1 MRLLPGLIVETNK
14 RTMTRRTA
22 LALLGAGALGAC
34 SGIDRKTAI
43 APADT
48 RIERSYYLN
57 LGGID
62 QWISIR
68 GDDMRNPILLVV
80 HGGPGEAQWP
90 VMAHYRPWE
99 RRFTVVQWDQRGA
112 GHTYGRH
119 GTATPEVTLDRIS
132 NDGVE
137 LAEHLCR
144 EFGKKKIVVLGHSWG
159 SIVGVT
165 IAQRHPE
172 LIAAYVGTGQVG
184 SWKGAVKIKFDF
196 ALAKARADGNAAT
209 VEELEA
215 SGPPDTADA
224 AKVFAFNDRLFPY
237 WAPSDVAW
245 IKSLRAGAATAR
257 ASDPKNFKDFEDGFQ
272 FSAERVVPDQM
283 KTDLPSTASRI
294 DTAVFVLQGR
304 DDLITPTQDASDYFD
319 RVQAPYKKLVLIPD
333 AGHFAFMTAPEVFLG
348 LLTDTVRPVAIE
360 RGA

>member
-1 MRLLPGLIVETNK
+1 
-14 RTMTRRTA
+14 MTRRTV
-22 LALLGAGALGAC
+22 LALLGAVVLGAC
-34 SGIDRKTAI
+34 SGIDRRAVI
-43 APADT
+43 APKDT
-48 RIERSYYLN
+48 RVEQTYYVK
-57 LGGID
+57 LGGLD

-90 VMAHYRPWE
+90 VLSHYREWE
-99 RRFTVVQWDQRGA
+99 KSFTVVHWDQRGA

-119 GTATPEVTLDRIS
+119 GAATPDVTLDRIS

-144 EFGKKKIVVLGHSWG
+144 EFDKKKIVVLGHSWG

-165 IAQRHPE
+165 IAQRRPE

-184 SWKGAVKIKFDF
+184 SWKGAVKAKFDF

-209 VEELEA
+209 VEELQG
-215 SGPPDTADA
+215 SGPPAPDDA

-237 WAPSDVAW
+237 WAPSDVEW
-245 IKSLRAGAATAR
+245 IKSLRAGAATVR
-257 ASDPKNFKDFEDGFQ
+257 ASDPKNFKDFEDGFR
-272 FSAERVVPDQM
+272 FSAERMVPDQM
-283 KTDLPSTASRI
+283 KTDLPSTAGRI
-294 DTAVFVLQGR
+294 DTALFVLQGR

-319 RVQAPYKKLVLIPD
+319 RVQAPHKKLVLIPD
-333 AGHFAFMTAPEVFLG
+333 AGHFAFMTAPEAFLS
-348 LLTDTVRPVAIE
+348 LLTNTVRPVAID